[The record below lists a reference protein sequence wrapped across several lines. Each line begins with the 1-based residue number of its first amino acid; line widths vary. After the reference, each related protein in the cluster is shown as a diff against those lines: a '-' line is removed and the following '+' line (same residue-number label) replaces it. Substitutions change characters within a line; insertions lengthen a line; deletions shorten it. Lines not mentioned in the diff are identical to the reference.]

1 MQDLSMQGCDGERSS
16 GGGSDGSGA
25 TRATV
30 VVVVVVVV
38 VEIFRL
44 HVLKVHPK
52 PGPFR

>member
-16 GGGSDGSGA
+16 GGGGDGSGA
-25 TRATV
+25 TRAT

-52 PGPFR
+52 PGPFH